1 MDGFT
6 LFIQAIVKVVAN
18 FLPVVLFIG
27 IGLPVLAYTEKAYK
41 PKKKRTYRRQARF

>member
-6 LFIQAIVKVVAN
+6 LFIQALVKVIKN

-27 IGLPVLAYTEKAYK
+27 IGLPVLAYTEKVDK
-41 PKKKRTYRRQARF
+41 PKKRTYSR